1 MSDSATSSGPVRR
14 VAVFSMHTSPLAQPG
29 AGDGGGMNVYVRA
42 LASALARAGVACDV
56 YTRAENPK
64 QSPVVEVEPGFRVVH
79 VLAGPR
85 APLPRYELP
94 GLVDAFVSEA
104 TRLLDA
110 GPQVEVLHA
119 NYWLSGAVAHRLKHL
134 RDLPLVATFHT
145 LARVKADAGIDDD
158 PDQRARI
165 EHEVIACADLMLAS
179 TEAERDQLATH
190 YGAVPERV
198 EIVPPGVDH
207 SVFFPTD
214 ADVAKRR
221 LDLDGRRV
229 LLFAGRIQPL
239 KGVGMAVCC
248 LAELDDPNATL
259 LVVGG
264 PSGPDGDEELARVR
278 ALASDLGIASNVHF
292 VPPQPHARLADFY
305 RAADVCIVP
314 SRAESFG
321 LVALEAAACGTPVVA
336 ASVGGLRSLVDD
348 GTTGFLVDGRDPAA
362 YAAPVATLLD
372 DPELAAEIGATA
384 SMRSRRYSWSTT
396 AARLRRLYG
405 DLVARGLVRCD

>member
-1 MSDSATSSGPVRR
+1 MSGNAPSSGSVRR

-42 LASALARAGVACDV
+42 LASALARAGVECDV
-56 YTRAENPK
+56 YTRAEDHR
-64 QSPVVEVEPGFRVVH
+64 QARVVEVEPGFRVVH
-79 VLAGPR
+79 VEAGPR
-85 APLPRYELP
+85 AAVGRAELP
-94 GLVDAFVSEA
+94 GLVDAFVSET

-110 GPQVEVLHA
+110 GPPVDVLHA

-145 LARVKADAGIDDD
+145 LARVKADAGLDDD
-158 PDQRARI
+158 PDLRART

-179 TEAERDQLATH
+179 TDAERDQLATH

-198 EIVPPGVDH
+198 EIVAPGVDH
-207 SVFFPTD
+207 SVFFPAD
-214 ADVAKRR
+214 AAVAKRR
-221 LDLDGRRV
+221 LGFDGRRMM
-229 LLFAGRIQPL
+229 LFAGRIQPL
-239 KGVGMAVCC
+239 KGVGMAVRC
-248 LAELDDPNATL
+248 LAELDDPTAML

-264 PSGPDGDEELARVR
+264 PSGPDGAEELARVR
-278 ALASDLGIASNVHF
+278 ALAHDLGIAQNVHF
-292 VPPQPHARLADFY
+292 MPPQPHTRLAEFY

-348 GTTGFLVDGRDPAA
+348 GTTGFLVDERDPAA
-362 YAAPVATLLD
+362 YAAPVAKLLG
-372 DPELAAEIGATA
+372 DPALAAEIGATA
-384 SMRSRRYSWSTT
+384 SMRSRRYSWSIT

>member
-1 MSDSATSSGPVRR
+1 VQR

-42 LASALARAGVACDV
+42 LAAALARAGVACDV
-56 YTRAENPK
+56 FTRWEDPG
-64 QSPVVEVEPGFRVVH
+64 QPRIIDVESGFRVVH
-79 VLAGPR
+79 VEAGPLR
-85 APLPRYELP
+85 PVPRFELP
-94 GLVDAFVSEA
+94 GLVDEFIDA
-104 TRLLDA
+104 TVALLDT
-110 GPQVEVLHA
+110 GPPVDVLHG
-119 NYWLSGAVAHRLKHL
+119 NYWLSGAVAHQLKHR
-134 RDLPLVATFHT
+134 RDLPMVATFHT

-158 PDQRARI
+158 PEQRARI
-165 EHEVIACADLMLAS
+165 EHDVINCSDLMLAS
-179 TEAERDQLATH
+179 TESEREQLVTH
-190 YGAVPERV
+190 YGAVHERV

-207 SVFFPTD
+207 SVFFPDD
-214 ADVAKRR
+214 ATLAKKR
-221 LDLDGRRV
+221 LGLEGKRT

-239 KGVGMAVCC
+239 KGVGLAVRC
-248 LAELDDPNATL
+248 LAELRDPEAIL

-264 PSGPDGDEELARVR
+264 PSGSEGHEELARVR
-278 ALASDLGIASNVHF
+278 DLTHELGVAANVHF
-292 VPPQPHARLADFY
+292 VPPQPHTRLADFY

-348 GTTGFLVDGRDPAA
+348 GATGFLVDDRDPAA
-362 YAAPVATLLD
+362 YAAPIAMLLD
-372 DPELAAEIGATA
+372 DSALAAEFGANA
-384 SMRSRRYSWSTT
+384 SAQSRKYSWSIT

>member
-1 MSDSATSSGPVRR
+1 MSDSATASGPVRR

-64 QSPVVEVEPGFRVVH
+64 QPPVVEVEPGFRVVH
-79 VLAGPR
+79 VAAGPR

-94 GLVDAFVSEA
+94 GLVDAFVNEA

-179 TEAERDQLATH
+179 TEAERDQLSTH

-207 SVFFPTD
+207 SVFFPAD
-214 ADVAKRR
+214 AGVAKHR

-239 KGVGMAVCC
+239 KGVGMAVRC
-248 LAELDDPNATL
+248 LAELDDPTAML

-264 PSGPDGDEELARVR
+264 PSGPDGDDELARVR
-278 ALASDLGIASNVHF
+278 ALACDLGIASNVQF
-292 VPPQPHARLADFY
+292 VPPQPHSRLADFY

>member
-1 MSDSATSSGPVRR
+1 
-14 VAVFSMHTSPLAQPG
+14 MHTSPLAQPG

-56 YTRAENPK
+56 YTRAESPK
-64 QSPVVEVEPGFRVVH
+64 QSSVVEVEPGFRVVH
-79 VLAGPR
+79 VTAGPR
-85 APLPRYELP
+85 APLPRCELP
-94 GLVDAFVSEA
+94 GLVDAFVNEA

-110 GPQVEVLHA
+110 GPPVEVLHA

-179 TEAERDQLATH
+179 TEAERDQLSTH

-207 SVFFPTD
+207 SVFFPAD
-214 ADVAKRR
+214 ASVARHR
-221 LDLDGRRV
+221 LGLDGRRV

-239 KGVGMAVCC
+239 KGVGMAVRC
-248 LAELDDPNATL
+248 LAELDDPTATL

-264 PSGPDGDEELARVR
+264 PSGPDGHDELARAR
-278 ALASDLGIASNVHF
+278 ALACDLGIAANVQF
-292 VPPQPHARLADFY
+292 VPPQPHSRLADFY

-405 DLVARGLVRCD
+405 DLVARALVRCD